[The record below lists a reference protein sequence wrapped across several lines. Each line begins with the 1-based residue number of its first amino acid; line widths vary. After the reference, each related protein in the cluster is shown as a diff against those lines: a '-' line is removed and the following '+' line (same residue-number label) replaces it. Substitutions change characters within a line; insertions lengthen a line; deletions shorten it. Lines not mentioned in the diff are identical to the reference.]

1 MSNSNFR
8 IPAPVNEPIFSYA
21 KNTKERTALK
31 NELTRQ
37 SSIKIE
43 IPIIIGGKEIKTNN
57 IKKVVMPHNHKH
69 VLAEYH
75 IASDK
80 ELALAI
86 KAAKDAK
93 ETWQAMPF
101 NHRAAIFLKA
111 ADLISTKYRYLL
123 NAATMLGQSKTAF
136 QAEIDTPCELIDFL
150 KFNAHYAEQIFSN
163 QPISDKGTW
172 NRLEYRP
179 LDGFVAAISPFNF
192 TAIAGN
198 LSACP
203 AMLGNT
209 IIWKPASTAM
219 LSNYYI
225 MKVFEEAGL
234 PAGVINFVPSSGAD
248 FSKIVLEDKDLG
260 GVHFTGSTKVF
271 KDIWQLTGKNIN
283 KYKSYPRLVGET
295 GGKDFLFAHN
305 SVAID
310 SGILHKDNTQLEQL
324 AVALIRGAFEYQ
336 GQKCSA
342 LSRAY
347 IPSSIWEDIKKL
359 MLEKTAKLK
368 TGDVSDFSNF
378 LGAVIDKNSFD
389 NIKKY
394 IDAAKADKN
403 CQVLC
408 GGYDDKKGYFVEP
421 TIIVTKEANYVTMKE
436 EIFGPVLTIYVY
448 DDKDFDK
455 TLELCGDNEYALTGA
470 IWGRDREILTYM
482 EKALQSAAG
491 NFYINDKCTGAVV
504 GQQPFGGGKASG
516 TNDKAGS
523 ILNLFRWLSPRTIK
537 ETFNA
542 PSIVEYPFM
551 DNE

>member
-1 MSNSNFR
+1 MNANYT
-8 IPAPVNEPIFSYA
+8 IPTPINEPINSYA
-21 KNTKERTALK
+21 KNTKERALLK
-31 NELTRQ
+31 KEIVRQ
-37 SSIKIE
+37 TSITLD
-43 IPIIIGGKEIKTNN
+43 IPIIIGGKEIRTNN
-57 IKKVVMPHNHKH
+57 LKQVTMPHNHGHILANYH
-69 VLAEYH
+69 VAGQ
-75 IASDK
+75 K
-80 ELALAI
+80 ELQQAI
-86 KAAKDAK
+86 QAAQKAKAAWA
-93 ETWQAMPF
+93 AMPF

-123 NAATMLGQSKTAF
+123 NAATMLGQSKTAY

-150 KFNAHYAEQIFSN
+150 RFNAHYAEQIFSN

-209 IIWKPASTAM
+209 VVWKPASTSM

-225 MKVFEEAGL
+225 MKIFIEAGM
-234 PAGVINFVPSSGAD
+234 PDGVINFVPSIGLD

-271 KDIWQLTGKNIN
+271 KDIWGLVGKNIG
-283 KYKSYPRLVGET
+283 KYASYPRLVGET

-305 SVAID
+305 SVAVG
-310 SGILHKDNTQLEQL
+310 SGIMDKQNNLLEQL
-324 AVALIRGAFEYQ
+324 AVGIIRGAFEYQ

-347 IPSSIWEDIKKL
+347 LPKSIWAELKEILLK
-359 MLEKTAKLK
+359 KTAALK

-378 LGAVIDKNSFD
+378 LGAVIDKKSFL
-389 NIKKY
+389 NIKGY
-394 IDAAKADKN
+394 IDAARADKG

-408 GGYDDKKGYFVEP
+408 GEYDDSRGYFVSP
-421 TIIVTKEANYVTMKE
+421 HIIVATDPNYVSMKE
-436 EIFGPVLTIYVY
+436 EIFGPVLTIYIY

-455 TLELCGDNEYALTGA
+455 ALLLCSDNEYALTGA
-470 IWGRDREILTYM
+470 IWGRDREALIKM
-482 EKALQSAAG
+482 EAALSASAG

-523 ILNLFRWLSPRTIK
+523 ALNLYRWLSPRTIK

-542 PSIVEYPFM
+542 PCEVEYPFM
-551 DNE
+551 DEE